1 MMMSALIPDPGLQMM
16 IFPVLVMPFNLLS
29 GFYVDLH
36 KVVHVLREVQYIS
49 LDKYAFNLFGKVVK

>member
-1 MMMSALIPDPGLQMM
+1 MMSIIIPDQGLLMI

-36 KVVHVLREVQYIS
+36 KVVHVLRELQYLS
-49 LDKYAFNLFGKVVK
+49 LDKYAFNLFGKVSS